1 MKHVSATQIKL
12 FTSCPRAWFCR
23 YKLGIK
29 TPKTPAQDLGSNVHE
44 VLEIYLL
51 TGQITDVPILRPFVE
66 AAIPH
71 LPTPPIH
78 PSLVER
84 RAFLD
89 TFPGGPKWMLVIDLL
104 IDTTPPTIHD
114 HKTTSDFRYAL
125 TPAEIQEDTQCVSY
139 TKWLQLQQDEP
150 TDVRARLLYLNTRNK
165 TKIAFPVDAIL
176 TPAQVTKIWA
186 RDLLVVR
193 EMVAA
198 NDLQAPEQLPANT
211 RSCGNY
217 GGCPYR
223 TNCGLEIITNPG
235 TRSKI
240 IMSDFVARLKAAQ
253 AAQAAQA
260 AAGTNGTT
268 GQVAQA
274 DVPVVAPDMA
284 DPTTPVVAVVLHGQV
299 VTAGPTTP
307 VAVQPEAAPKGRGR
321 PTMTD
326 EEKEAAKRKRT
337 AERALAKA
345 QAALAKAQEDLAP
358 APKVILV
365 PPTAP
370 AATQVATTLV
380 AAVPVAAVTPVG
392 TMHQTNT
399 DAPVAS
405 NTITIPAA
413 AAPPAKTGAGPG
425 FFLYIDCFPV
435 KPSGITAVLFDD
447 WISGVV
453 KTINENLD
461 EGDFRLLGFSKE
473 KLALSAGIET
483 HLDRVPPILIVS
495 TSSSL
500 AKDALQ
506 TLIPH
511 AAVVIRAMR

>member
-1 MKHVSATQIKL
+1 MKHVSATQVRL

-193 EMVAA
+193 AMVAA

-253 AAQAAQA
+253 AA

-268 GQVAQA
+268 GQVVQ
-274 DVPVVAPDMA
+274 VVAPDMA

-380 AAVPVAAVTPVG
+380 AA
-392 TMHQTNT
+392 
-399 DAPVAS
+399 APVATAAPGTTGQ
-405 NTITIPAA
+405 TITIPA
-413 AAPPAKTGAGPG
+413 PPEYQVTTPAKTGAGPG

>member
-1 MKHVSATQIKL
+1 MKHVSATQVKL

-29 TPKTPAQDLGSNVHE
+29 TPKTPAQILGSDVHKA
-44 VLEIYLL
+44 LEIYLL
-51 TGQITDVPILRPFVE
+51 TGKVTDDDRLRPFVE

-71 LPTPPIH
+71 LPTPPVH

-84 RAFLD
+84 QELLE
-89 TFPGGPKWMLVIDLL
+89 TFPGGPLWVLVIDLL

-139 TKWLQLQQDEP
+139 TRWLHLQQDEP

-176 TPAQVTKIWA
+176 TPAQVNLIWQ

-193 EMVAA
+193 AMVAA

-211 RSCGNY
+211 QSCGNY

-235 TRSKI
+235 KRSRI

-253 AAQAAQA
+253 AAA

-268 GQVAQA
+268 GQVAA
-274 DVPVVAPDMA
+274 TDVPVVSPDMA
-284 DPTTPVVAVVLHGQV
+284 DPTTPIPEPA
-299 VTAGPTTP
+299 TETP
-307 VAVQPEAAPKGRGR
+307 AEAAPKGRGR
-321 PTMTD
+321 PSMTD
-326 EEKEAAKRKRT
+326 EEKAAAKKKRA
-337 AERALAKA
+337 AERAVAKA
-345 QAALAKAQEDLAP
+345 QAALAKAQEELAP

-370 AATQVATTLV
+370 PA
-380 AAVPVAAVTPVG
+380 
-392 TMHQTNT
+392 
-399 DAPVAS
+399 APVAPAMVATAAPGTEGQ
-405 NTITIPAA
+405 TITIPAPPDAVFSWSVPA
-413 AAPPAKTGAGPG
+413 AG

-435 KPSGITAVLFDD
+435 KPAGITAVLFDD